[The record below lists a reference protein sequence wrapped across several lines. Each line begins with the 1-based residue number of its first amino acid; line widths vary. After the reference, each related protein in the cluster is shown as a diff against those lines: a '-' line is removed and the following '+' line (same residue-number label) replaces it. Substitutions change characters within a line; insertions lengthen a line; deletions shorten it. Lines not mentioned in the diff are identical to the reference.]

1 MTTLEANSQ
10 TQKAQQSSQVEFSV
24 TRTQN
29 PVTDEKIAEILAA
42 PGFGKYFT
50 DHMVA
55 IDWNAEEGWHNAR
68 VEPYQQI
75 QMDPASSVFHYGQ
88 AIFEGLKA
96 YRGEG
101 GKIVTFRPEQNARRF
116 QNSAAR
122 MAMPELPEELFLES
136 LRQIVDIDQR
146 WVPQGGGEE
155 SLYLRPFMISRE
167 VGLGVHPASSYTY
180 FVIASPAGAYFSGG
194 INPVSVWLSTDY
206 TRAAPGG
213 TGAAKFAGN
222 YAASLAAQAS
232 AEKEGCDQVVW
243 LDATEHKYIEEMGGM
258 NLAFVFGSE
267 DGGEGEAAG
276 AGAENVTLVTPE
288 LSGSL
293 LPGVTRLSLLELARD
308 LGYKVEERRIS
319 TDEWKEAA
327 KSGAMTEA
335 FACGTAAVVTP
346 VGTVKDE
353 SGEFQVNGGQTGPV
367 TMRLREQLTGIQNGR
382 VADKH
387 GWLYTLVEQAATA

>member
-1 MTTLEANSQ
+1 MTTPEANPQ
-10 TQKAQQSSQVEFSV
+10 TQKSQQSSQVEFTV
-24 TRTQN
+24 TRTEN
-29 PVTDEKIAEILAA
+29 PVTDDKIAEILSA

-55 IDWNAEEGWHNAR
+55 IDWNTEEGWHNAR
-68 VEPYQQI
+68 VEPYHQV

-167 VGLGVHPASSYTY
+167 VGLGVHPASSYTFY
-180 FVIASPAGAYFSGG
+180 VIASPAGAYFSGG
-194 INPVSVWLSTDY
+194 INPVSVWLSTEY

-232 AEKEGCDQVVW
+232 AQKEGCDQVVW

-267 DGGEGEAAG
+267 DEAAG
-276 AGAENVTLVTPE
+276 SGAENVTLVTPE

-327 KSGAMTEA
+327 QSGAMTEA